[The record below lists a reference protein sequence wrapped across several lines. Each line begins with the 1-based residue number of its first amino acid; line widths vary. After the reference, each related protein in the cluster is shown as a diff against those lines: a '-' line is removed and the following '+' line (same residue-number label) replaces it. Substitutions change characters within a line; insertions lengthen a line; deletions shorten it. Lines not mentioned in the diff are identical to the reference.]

1 MNQTFPFFDES
12 GHAITLTGRQIVDT
26 VAELNYRYDDDP
38 MGMAQMR
45 PAPIEHP
52 TPLKAA
58 RAIEARRVLATS
70 QTTAPETR
78 IELSN
83 APVTVSLP
91 LSEAAATQLKAM
103 IAPGAERKIV
113 LQLEDIQSDKPAGFH
128 YEVYINQPQG
138 EEPNFQSANYVG
150 TLSFFGLNPHS
161 MASQGREADK
171 TQKAMRGYDI
181 TKLVREMITRS
192 SWNPKEISVTFVP
205 RGLVGR
211 NGEQLPIAPGI
222 RGTFEKITLSAE

>member
-1 MNQTFPFFDES
+1 
-12 GHAITLTGRQIVDT
+12 
-26 VAELNYRYDDDP
+26 
-38 MGMAQMR
+38 MR

-52 TPLKAA
+52 TPLEAA

-70 QTTAPETR
+70 QTTASETR
-78 IELSN
+78 IQLSN

-128 YEVYINQPQG
+128 YEVYINQPKG

-161 MASQGREADK
+161 MASHGREGDK
-171 TQKAMRGYDI
+171 TQKAMRDYDI
-181 TKLVREMITRS
+181 TKLVREMVTRS

-211 NGEQLPIAPGI
+211 DGEQLPIAPGI
-222 RGTFEKITLSAE
+222 RGTFGKITLSAE